1 MSFLFPFPLTSHLHR
16 CTQILNWTPIPTDTI
31 RDRNRDGIYDR
42 PLADGRSRRRIL
54 DLDTYPLLDDHDVE
68 IPIYDKGGKRI
79 ARRVPNVGQ
88 NPQQCG
94 VLMDLEKVQVLFNPG
109 GQLHRVN
116 NDDEDED
123 NPDFDTSALPES
135 HFVNV
140 NVYPLGFLRTVGNVQ
155 ATGVPH
161 CFYPILTDVNQNV
174 CRNPDRPGH
183 AVRVESDD
191 SDDAMSV
198 DGIDQNRPQ
207 PGGAS
212 VVRPIASQFYNY
224 IAHRSATRAGRH
236 DAQQGSV
243 TAALAGTFAETD
255 RHKEIASDKQ
265 RYCDQALPSDRFH
278 KKISIRDCP
287 SSCRAELVYSVDVR
301 ALKTRTGM
309 SVFFS
314 SSASAYR

>member
-1 MSFLFPFPLTSHLHR
+1 MPRPV
-16 CTQILNWTPIPTDTI
+16 WVPTHVLVYI
-31 RDRNRDGIYDR
+31 GKNGVEAVRD
-42 PLADGRSRRRIL
+42 
-54 DLDTYPLLDDHDVE
+54 
-68 IPIYDKGGKRI
+68 
-79 ARRVPNVGQ
+79 
-88 NPQQCG
+88 
-94 VLMDLEKVQVLFNPG
+94 
-109 GQLHRVN
+109 
-116 NDDEDED
+116 
-123 NPDFDTSALPES
+123 PDFDTSALPES

-140 NVYPLGFLRTVGNVQ
+140 NVYPLGFLRIHVHIDEVRLRKGRGVKI
-155 ATGVPH
+155 GVPH

-174 CRNPDRPGH
+174 RRNPDRPGH

-278 KKISIRDCP
+278 KKISF
-287 SSCRAELVYSVDVR
+287 V
-301 ALKTRTGM
+301 
-309 SVFFS
+309 
-314 SSASAYR
+314 ASPYRCL